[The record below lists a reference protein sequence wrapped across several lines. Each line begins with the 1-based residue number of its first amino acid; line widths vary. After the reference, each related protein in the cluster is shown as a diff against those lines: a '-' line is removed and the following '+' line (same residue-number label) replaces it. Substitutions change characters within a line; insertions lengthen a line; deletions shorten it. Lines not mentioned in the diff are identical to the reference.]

1 VGLGHLGDRL
11 DEIDHW
17 EKRLSAGEQQ
27 RIGIARALL
36 HEPRWL
42 FLDDATAALD
52 EQAERSLYT
61 LLEERLPGAAV
72 VSIAHRSSVAPY
84 HERRWTLVP
93 QPGGPARLQ
102 AA

>member
-1 VGLGHLGDRL
+1 MELGDLAGRL

-52 EQAERSLYT
+52 EQAERRVYA
-61 LLEERLPGAAV
+61 LLEERLPSAAV
-72 VSIAHRSSVAPY
+72 ISIAHRPSVARY
-84 HERRWTLVP
+84 HARRWTLIP
-93 QPGGPARLQ
+93 HPDGPAELQ